1 VPQFGTGKRF
11 DDSRTFEVFFKPDDA
26 VSRTFEQFVTFLRI
40 WTNLLEND
48 VTDIAQMMAC
58 TLQNL
63 RLMELYIKFHHS
75 NFVVDELVQTVQLNR
90 NAGAQLLGSM
100 IPTGQVGPT
109 LVLLVSGHIE
119 QDGLTAAIAQREIV
133 QCDGRD
139 VCPSSYIAL

>member
-1 VPQFGTGKRF
+1 
-11 DDSRTFEVFFKPDDA
+11 VFFKPHDA

-40 WTNLLEND
+40 WANLLEND

-75 NFVVDELVQTVQLNR
+75 DFVVDELVQTTQLNR
-90 NAGAQLLGSM
+90 NAGAQPLGSM

-109 LVLLVSGHIE
+109 RVLLVSGHIE
-119 QDGLTAAIAQREIV
+119 QDA
-133 QCDGRD
+133 
-139 VCPSSYIAL
+139 